1 VTTVFRHAL
10 VLFAFVAACAPT
22 PDVRD
27 AGPDAPDAG
36 PDLDAGRD
44 ADTPPDAARDADV
57 PPPVDAR
64 IRDAIADATPMHDA
78 GIDPYPV
85 ADALITLRCEVRAH
99 AECRAPWACGCP
111 GYGLPPAD
119 VETCERAVVT
129 SCRASANRDA
139 VAASVR
145 AGALR
150 VDDALLADCRSTAVR
165 AFDRCAP
172 PARDFFATYRACLHA
187 LVGPIPLGAAC
198 GYDGL
203 CADGAG
209 FCDGT
214 TCRSLPALEAPCGTL
229 CQPPAACVAG
239 VCALPV
245 AAGGACADDEDCA
258 APETCVGG
266 VCGPPAAA
274 GEACTATARC
284 AVGLRCN
291 GGRCEPGPVDAVCTL
306 GSDACGAGTT
316 CQPAFQKR
324 CLPRGD
330 VGARCISDTACR
342 AELTCSGDAVRPGVC
357 RTPPVPGERCFERCA
372 EGAFCARMGVDPI
385 GTCAVM
391 PALGDP
397 CDTAWSYTS
406 CGPGRVCDAYTAVC
420 KLIPRL
426 GETCDGLCAPGFGCD
441 FLRSPAICV
450 PALGGGETCDGSS
463 GVSDCAPGLGCDASG
478 WPWICRRI
486 PGDGESCAWSNA
498 CAAGLDC
505 LPVGPSG
512 ASACVPLPA
521 LGAPCGVTCTE
532 GAYCDYDFTAGRC
545 ARDACAALPRPAGG

>member
-1 VTTVFRHAL
+1 MAIVFRHAL
-10 VLFAFVAACAPT
+10 VLFAFVAACAPA
-22 PDVRD
+22 PDVR
-27 AGPDAPDAG
+27 DAG

-57 PPPVDAR
+57 PPPVDAQ
-64 IRDAIADATPMHDA
+64 IRDAIADATPMQDA
-78 GIDPYPV
+78 AVDPFPV

-99 AECRAPWACGCP
+99 AECRAPWTCGCP
-111 GYGLPPAD
+111 GYGPPPGD
-119 VETCERAVVT
+119 VEACERAVVT
-129 SCRASANRDA
+129 SCRASADRNA
-139 VAASVR
+139 IAASVR

-150 VDDALLADCRSTAVR
+150 VDDALLADCRLTAEG

-172 PARDFFATYRACLHA
+172 PARDFFTTYRACLHA
-187 LVGPIPLGAAC
+187 LGGPTPLGAAC

-209 FCDGT
+209 ACDGT
-214 TCRSLPALEAPCGTL
+214 TCRPLPALDAPCSTL

-245 AAGGACADDEDCA
+245 AAGGACSDDEDCA

-266 VCGPPAAA
+266 VCGPPAAS
-274 GEACTATARC
+274 GEPCTATARC

-330 VGARCISDTACR
+330 VGARCISDAACR

-357 RTPPVPGERCFERCA
+357 RTPPVPGERCYARCA
-372 EGAFCARMGVDPI
+372 EGAFCARMGVDPM

-420 KLIPRL
+420 KPIPRL
-426 GETCDGLCAPGFGCD
+426 GETCDGLCAPGLGCD

-450 PALGGGETCDGSS
+450 PALGEGANCDGSS
-463 GVSDCAPGLGCDASG
+463 GVSDCAPGLACDGSG
-478 WPWICRRI
+478 WPWVCRRI
-486 PGDGESCAWSNA
+486 PGEGESCDWSST
-498 CAAGLDC
+498 CTAGHDC

-512 ASACVPLPA
+512 VSACVPLPA
-521 LGAPCGVTCTE
+521 LGAPCGVMCAE

-545 ARDACAALPRPAGG
+545 ARDACALLPRPAGR